1 VLGGSKQ
8 MRMTKKGERIARSS
22 NGVARDRVSAATDV
36 SARRSYVP
44 QGAVP
49 AEPLSRAIRVAEALI
64 ECGSS
69 ASLMTLAKALN
80 MTPSSGR
87 FRTLAG
93 AAMAF
98 GLTDGGGFA
107 ERIAVLPRGAAA
119 VRSPVDEQ
127 ALAAR
132 KEALLTPRVVADFL
146 RRFQSATFPKE
157 TIGCDVLGE
166 MGIAPDRTKD
176 VYALILE
183 SAEFAGVLTTIQ
195 GKRFV
200 DLSGASAA
208 IPPSDAPAAETN
220 DVEDLEAP
228 GAEVPLVVPM
238 VAASTSSTPSPATGT
253 AKRDADARRDL
264 IYISHGTNKALL
276 ATIQK
281 SLKIGGLQAV
291 ISVERATVST
301 SISAKVLREMRTCG
315 GAIIHIDVEHRV
327 ALADGKERVILNENV
342 LIEIGAAMALYGDRF
357 ILLVK
362 DGIELPSNLKGS
374 FEVRYKGEA
383 LDGDEAFRLLE
394 SLHDLKTHPL
404 PGEGT

>member
-1 VLGGSKQ
+1 
-8 MRMTKKGERIARSS
+8 MR
-22 NGVARDRVSAATDV
+22 
-36 SARRSYVP
+36 
-44 QGAVP
+44 
-49 AEPLSRAIRVAEALI
+49 
-64 ECGSS
+64 
-69 ASLMTLAKALN
+69 
-80 MTPSSGR
+80 
-87 FRTLAG
+87 
-93 AAMAF
+93 
-98 GLTDGGGFA
+98 
-107 ERIAVLPRGAAA
+107 
-119 VRSPVDEQ
+119 
-127 ALAAR
+127 
-132 KEALLTPRVVADFL
+132 PRVIGEFL
-146 RRFQSATFPKE
+146 RRYQGHPFPNA
-157 TIGCDVLGE
+157 TIGKNVLDE
-166 MGIAPDRTKD
+166 MGVPSDRAGATLELIVAGANSLGLLRQIKDKQYVELDAVAMTPVASEEEATDPHVDDSVEPSIGSGSALQSPRPPIA
-176 VYALILE
+176 
-183 SAEFAGVLTTIQ
+183 
-195 GKRFV
+195 
-200 DLSGASAA
+200 SGA
-208 IPPSDAPAAETN
+208 PR
-220 DVEDLEAP
+220 
-228 GAEVPLVVPM
+228 
-238 VAASTSSTPSPATGT
+238 PAT
-253 AKRDADARRDL
+253 DPRRDL

-404 PGEGT
+404 PGEGA